1 MGFTQGNTDM
11 TVISKAY
18 SCALWNMIL
27 VLGGTIMILVHNSAI
42 MLSSAGVLQL
52 STAFQKAVCQI

>member
-1 MGFTQGNTDM
+1 MGFTQGNTNTDM

-27 VLGGTIMILVHNSAI
+27 VLGSTIMILVHNSAI
-42 MLSSAGVLQL
+42 MLSSAGVL
-52 STAFQKAVCQI
+52 